1 MKKTYLRFYNKV
13 IVALFT
19 VFIILTGCCTKKIVE
34 KQEKVS
40 EKKDKFSKKDSVST
54 YKKENFREE
63 EIIVMYGVRPYN
75 LNE

>member
-13 IVALFT
+13 IVASFT
-19 VFIILTGCCTKKIVE
+19 VFIVLTGCCTKKIVK

-40 EKKDKFSKKDSVST
+40 KKEDKFFKKDSVAT

-63 EIIVMYGVRPYN
+63 EIIVLYGVRPYN